1 MALVNTLCWLIS
13 LVVLAA
19 LLVAGFG
26 LTLSGLP
33 SSIVDGYLTAQSAL
47 FALVPRIVTP
57 GWQAALVFYLLFG
70 VVERAVSEWAF
81 AYAGL
86 VQRGTNKPLKRIGR
100 WFRAVMSVV
109 AWPLSL
115 ASDLMAVVL
124 WHRQTGELA
133 KKAAALTLRSM
144 RYGLSRD
151 EVDDV
156 VGRYGRLTYMARP
169 LFMAALCLSYVVL
182 MLVLFLSF

>member
-1 MALVNTLCWLIS
+1 MKFVTPLCWLVS

-26 LTLSGLP
+26 LALTGWPAAITGAYLS
-33 SSIVDGYLTAQSAL
+33 AQSWI
-47 FALVPRIVTP
+47 FALLPRAITP

-70 VVERAVSEWAF
+70 VVERAFGEWGF

-86 VQRGTNKPLKRIGR
+86 VQRGTGKPLKKFGN
-100 WFRAVMSVV
+100 WLGAVFAVV

-124 WHRQTGELA
+124 WHRQTGALA
-133 KKAAALTLRSM
+133 QDAAALTLRSM
-144 RYGLSRD
+144 RYGLSRE
-151 EVDDV
+151 EVEDV

-169 LFMAALCLSYVVL
+169 LFMATLCLSYVVL

>member
-1 MALVNTLCWLIS
+1 MTALKTLCWLLS

-26 LTLSGLP
+26 LQLTGWPLTLVEAYLSAQGLIAGP
-33 SSIVDGYLTAQSAL
+33 PAL
-47 FALVPRIVTP
+47 I
-57 GWQAALVFYLLFG
+57 AAVVFYLLFG
-70 VVERAVSEWAF
+70 VVERSVSEWGF

-86 VQRGTNKPLKRIGR
+86 VQRGTGKTLKKLGR
-100 WFRAVMSVV
+100 GVRAALSVV
-109 AWPLSL
+109 IWPLSL
-115 ASDLMAVVL
+115 LSDLTAVLL
-124 WHRQTGELA
+124 WHRATGMLA
-133 KKAAALTLRSM
+133 QDAAAVTLRSM

-151 EVDDV
+151 EVADV

-169 LFMAALCLSYVVL
+169 LFMMALCLSYVAL